1 MICEKCYY
9 DDKLNPFG
17 DIFNVIIRTTAWMMG
32 PYKRFRENKIFANPE
47 LRIFLE
53 LRFANIFYRGE
64 DNTDTKPILNEYTT
78 TEYRVKIPVSSTK
91 IPVFSY
97 RFMNLIASKKE

>member
-1 MICEKCYY
+1 M
-9 DDKLNPFG
+9 NPFR
-17 DIFNVIIRTTAWMMG
+17 DIFNVIIRTAAWMMG
-32 PYKRFRENKIFANPE
+32 PYGFRNGNSE

-64 DNTDTKPILNEYTT
+64 DNTDSQSTVNEYTT
-78 TEYRVKIPVSSTK
+78 TTDNTVKIPVSPTK